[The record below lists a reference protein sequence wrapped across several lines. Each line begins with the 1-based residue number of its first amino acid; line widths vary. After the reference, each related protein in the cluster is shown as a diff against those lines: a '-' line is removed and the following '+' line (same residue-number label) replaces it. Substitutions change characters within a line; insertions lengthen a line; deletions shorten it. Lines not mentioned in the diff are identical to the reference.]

1 MDFAGSYT
9 IVAAR
14 RLIEFDTGIMRKETS
29 PSNEDVLLRED
40 RGPIALLTLNLP
52 DERNALSS
60 ELMVA
65 LQSQFDD
72 ITKSSSIKVVVIAA
86 NGPVFCAG
94 HNIRQM
100 ERHRSDGDGGKA
112 YFEATFEQ
120 CSALMQSI
128 VSCPKPVIAAVEGT
142 ATAAGCQLVATCDLA
157 VSSTE
162 AKFCTPGVH
171 IGLFCSTPAVAI
183 ARNVGRKR
191 AMEMLL
197 LGGMISADEARDYGL
212 INKVAPKAQVMDVV
226 MAMANEIASKSSP
239 VVALGKSAFYEQFDP
254 DLAASYDRASRAMT
268 ESMMLEDAREGLN
281 AFLEKRAP
289 KWRDA

>member
-1 MDFAGSYT
+1 MT
-9 IVAAR
+9 I
-14 RLIEFDTGIMRKETS
+14 ETR
-29 PSNEDVLLRED
+29 PTNEDVLLRED
-40 RGPIALLTLNLP
+40 RGPIALLTLNRP
-52 DERNALSS
+52 DARNALSE
-60 ELMVA
+60 ELLAA

-72 ITKSSSIKVVVIAA
+72 ISNSSSIRVAVIAG

-94 HNIRQM
+94 HDIRQM
-100 ERHRSDGDGGKA
+100 ESRRSDGDGGKA
-112 YFEATFEQ
+112 YFETVFAQ
-120 CSALMQSI
+120 CAVLMQSI
-128 VSCPKPVIAAVEGT
+128 ISCPKPVIAAVEGT

-157 VSSTE
+157 VASKE

-197 LGGMISADEARDYGL
+197 LGGMISADDAREYGL
-212 INKVAPKAQVMDVV
+212 INKIVPKGRVLEEAMD
-226 MAMANEIASKSSP
+226 MAN
-239 VVALGKSAFYEQFDP
+239 VLGKGAFYEQFDP

-268 ESMMLEDAREGLN
+268 ENMMLEDAHEGLG
-281 AFLEKRAP
+281 AFLEKRTP